1 MVIYMNHRVPKRCS
15 AIPEHVLGLLP
26 KSRSSSSYL
35 FILSPVTQFYQEI
48 RYSHLAEQWFVA
60 CIHMF
65 RNVNNERLLVIR
77 HILKES
83 NDVSSII
90 GTQLRENR
98 DSNELVRIGIQVLRK
113 RSEKWR
119 VGTLGMKNNII
130 NKYQARKKGEPPL
143 CIVNSHNSS
152 I

>member
-1 MVIYMNHRVPKRCS
+1 MVIEMNHRVPKRWS
-15 AIPEHVLGLLP
+15 AVPEHVLGLLP

-48 RYSHLAEQWFVA
+48 HYSHLAEQWFMA
-60 CIHMF
+60 CIHMV
-65 RNVNNERLLVIR
+65 RNVNNERPLVIR
-77 HILKES
+77 HVLKES
-83 NDVSSII
+83 NDISSII

-98 DSNELVRIGIQVLRK
+98 DWNELVRVGIQVLRK

-130 NKYQARKKGEPPL
+130 LLYSQISGKKKRWATTM
-143 CIVNSHNSS
+143 HR
-152 I
+152 